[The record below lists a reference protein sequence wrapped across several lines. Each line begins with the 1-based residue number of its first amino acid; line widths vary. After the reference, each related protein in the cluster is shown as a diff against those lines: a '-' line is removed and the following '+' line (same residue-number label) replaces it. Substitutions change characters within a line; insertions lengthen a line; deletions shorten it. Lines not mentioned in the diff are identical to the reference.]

1 MTSVV
6 DSVISWAI
14 ITSIVYGSIILIAA
28 KAIIEKETRRRED
41 VKFWAERR

>member
-1 MTSVV
+1 MANVV

-28 KAIIEKETRRRED
+28 KAIIEKETRR
-41 VKFWAERR
+41 